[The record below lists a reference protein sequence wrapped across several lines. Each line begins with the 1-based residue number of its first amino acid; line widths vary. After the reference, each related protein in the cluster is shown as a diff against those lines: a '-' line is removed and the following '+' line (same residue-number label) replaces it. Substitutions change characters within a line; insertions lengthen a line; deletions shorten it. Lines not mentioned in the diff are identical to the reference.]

1 MIINVNELNS
11 LSKLSNAQI
20 GMENEIQLF
29 KRMPSEIKGQ
39 NKMICKY

>member
-20 GMENEIQLF
+20 GMENEMQLF
-29 KRMPSEIKGQ
+29 NTVI
-39 NKMICKY
+39 